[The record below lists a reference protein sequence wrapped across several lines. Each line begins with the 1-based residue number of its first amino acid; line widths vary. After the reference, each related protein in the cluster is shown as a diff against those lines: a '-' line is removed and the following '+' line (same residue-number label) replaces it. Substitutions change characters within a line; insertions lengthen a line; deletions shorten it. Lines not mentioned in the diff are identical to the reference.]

1 MECKGACVDLAKIRK
16 KARRNPNGPESPK
29 EDVRTPAEGAVPPPS
44 EPESAPPP
52 SAPTPA
58 GSDALPPSWTPTPEP
73 ATPPSAEEGGEVAG
87 RTGSAGGEKLL
98 VFVLHREKYAIPIH
112 DITLIIDERDITP
125 IPNAPPYLKG
135 ILTLRGK
142 IVNVLDVAA
151 RLGIHRPS
159 DPEGRKIVI
168 LDMGAD
174 QFGLLVDGIEQLVE
188 VDVQSLEPPPDG
200 FRPVIQ
206 EYVEGV
212 FHHGGRAV
220 AFLNLPLFLTF
231 EL

>member
-1 MECKGACVDLAKIRK
+1 VGFKGAHVDLAKIRK
-16 KARRNPNGPESPK
+16 KARRNPNGPEASK
-29 EDVRTPAEGAVPPPS
+29 DDVRTPAEGAAPSPSDSETTPPPAPGPAG
-44 EPESAPPP
+44 PEEVPVLPLPAPAPVPAPPP
-52 SAPTPA
+52 
-58 GSDALPPSWTPTPEP
+58 
-73 ATPPSAEEGGEVAG
+73 EEGGEFPARSGSG
-87 RTGSAGGEKLL
+87 RGEELL

-125 IPNAPPYLKG
+125 IPNAPPFLKG

-151 RLGIHRPS
+151 RLGIRRPS
-159 DPEGRKIVI
+159 APEGRKIVI

-174 QFGLLVDGIEQLVE
+174 HFGLLVDGIEQLVE

-231 EL
+231 EF